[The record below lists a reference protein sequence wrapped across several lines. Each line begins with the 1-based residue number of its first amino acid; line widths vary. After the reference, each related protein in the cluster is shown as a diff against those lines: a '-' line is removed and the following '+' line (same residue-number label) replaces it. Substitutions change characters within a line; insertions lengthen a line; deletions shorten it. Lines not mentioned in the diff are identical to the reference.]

1 MDRRRGL
8 TSFFVGRRARD
19 ARQKLPQPPDPRV
32 ASRAVARRR
41 GGAPMT
47 IAATTYQ
54 WYLSIHILAA
64 VLWVGGAF
72 TIQLLAIR
80 AARPNARLQ
89 LGSLASEI
97 EWVGTRLFIPSSLIL
112 VIMGFLLVSEG
123 NLDYEL
129 WIVFAIAVW
138 AASFISGIAF
148 LGPQSGK
155 LGRDVEQYG
164 PDSPQAMARLQKI
177 FLVSRIEL
185 VLLLLVVLDMALKPG
200 S

>member
-1 MDRRRGL
+1 
-8 TSFFVGRRARD
+8 
-19 ARQKLPQPPDPRV
+19 
-32 ASRAVARRR
+32 
-41 GGAPMT
+41 MT
-47 IAATTYQ
+47 FAATTYQ
-54 WYLSIHILAA
+54 WYLAIHILAA

-123 NLDYEL
+123 NWDWEF
-129 WIVFAIAVW
+129 WVAFALAVW
-138 AASFISGIAF
+138 IASFLTGVAF

-155 LGRDVEQYG
+155 LGKDVEQYG
-164 PDSPQAMARLQKI
+164 PDSPQALARLQKI

>member
-1 MDRRRGL
+1 V
-8 TSFFVGRRARD
+8 TF
-19 ARQKLPQPPDPRV
+19 
-32 ASRAVARRR
+32 
-41 GGAPMT
+41 
-47 IAATTYQ
+47 AATTYQ
-54 WYLSIHILAA
+54 WYLAIHIVAA

-80 AARPNARLQ
+80 AAGPNARLQ

-123 NLDYEL
+123 NLDYEF

-138 AASFISGIAF
+138 LASFLVGIAF

-155 LGRDVEQYG
+155 LGKDVEQYG
-164 PDSPQAMARLQKI
+164 IDSPQATARLQRI

-185 VLLLLVVLDMALKPG
+185 VFLLLVVLDMALKPG